1 VRHVVLDTGVLG
13 LVTHPSKKSE
23 PRECKEWLKTL
34 LQQDVAFYVPEIAD
48 YELRRKLLHLDLSRA
63 VVRLDAL
70 KAAIGYLPIT
80 TAAMMKAAE
89 LWASARKAGI
99 PTADPKALDA
109 DVILAAQTVLLGQLA
124 HDPIVATTNVG
135 HLDRFID
142 ARRWQD
148 IIG

>member
-1 VRHVVLDTGVLG
+1 MQRHVVLDTGVLG
-13 LVTHPSKKSE
+13 LVTHPSKRSE
-23 PRECKEWLKTL
+23 PRDCKEWLKTL
-34 LQQDVAFYVPEIAD
+34 LQQGVAFYIPEIAD

-63 VVRLDAL
+63 VARLDAL

-89 LWASARKAGI
+89 FWASTRKAGI

-109 DVILAAQTVLLGQLA
+109 DVILAAQTVLLGQLVN
-124 HDPIVATTNVG
+124 DPVVATTNIE
-135 HLDRFID
+135 HLGRFVD

-148 IIG
+148 IT